1 MGVYGLTLVCQ
12 VGRAMFWGS
21 VLALWGTAGVFLT
34 AKRSLGIDSSEDA
47 SERLAAVMTPYA
59 DWFHQRCAP
68 RLAVTFRVEEVLVNL
83 TVEFGIGRH

>member
-1 MGVYGLTLVCQ
+1 
-12 VGRAMFWGS
+12 MFWGS

-34 AKRSLGIDSSEDA
+34 AKRTLGIESSEDA

-68 RLAVTFRVEEVLVNL
+68 IGSVASLKAFWSCRV
-83 TVEFGIGRH
+83 